1 MNEEEAV
8 GTFKGKLKKAMVVSL
23 AALLGLVF
31 LVAGGSKLVNPE
43 SAVESF
49 ARWGYAPWFVYVTG
63 FVEVAGAALVLVARV
78 RFIGAVLLGVT
89 MVGAFVTHW
98 QAGESGALPVPLV
111 LLVLA
116 VIVGWLSLKTPHQA
130 GG

>member
-1 MNEEEAV
+1 VNEEEAV

-23 AALLGLVF
+23 AALLALVF

-63 FVEVAGAALVLVARV
+63 LVEVTGAALLLVARV

-89 MVGAFVTHW
+89 MIGAFFTHW

-116 VIVGWLSLKTPHQA
+116 VIVGWLSWRSPDQ
-130 GG
+130 GRG